1 MILFLKDD
9 YKRLDLKFIE
19 GDRTL
24 GILLKVKLCDGYVIC
39 GRWLS
44 EVLFVVCVIYLCL
57 WIWRFVIRVS
67 FV

>member
-44 EVLFVVCVIYLCL
+44 EVLFVVCYLFMFLDMVFCN
-57 WIWRFVIRVS
+57 IS
-67 FV
+67 

>member
-44 EVLFVVCVIYLCL
+44 EVLFVVCYLFMFLDMAFCN
-57 WIWRFVIRVS
+57 IS
-67 FV
+67 